1 MSKTWEKLT
10 AHDKVIAVH
19 VDISNNAL
27 FAGMSGVVYVGDVK
41 ISQDIPTAGTDGRDV
56 WYGEDFVNGLT
67 RKQLR
72 FVVLHEA
79 MHKALQHCTNYKAIC
94 DKYPQL
100 SNIAMDY
107 VVNATIEETDPNH
120 TFIEFTTEP
129 PPLLDAK
136 YKGWSFVEVLQ
147 DILRNVKVVKVSGV
161 GEGDGDG
168 DGMPVPLDEHVF
180 GKIDKESEAGKKLG
194 TQIDDALRQ
203 GKILAEKL
211 AGKKSLGSALD
222 RLTQKR
228 DTNWREHMREWVT
241 ALCEGDEYSRFAPP
255 NKRLAPQGIL
265 MPSHFSEATGELIVA
280 CDTSGSMGGIY
291 PTVFGEIARIA
302 QNVNPDGVRV
312 IWWDS
317 AVCGEQLF
325 KPHEFNNIAT
335 LLKPSGG
342 GGTSP
347 NCVVQYIRTKKY
359 QPKGVVWLTD
369 GYLDGSDGKVDV
381 PALWGVVDND
391 SFVPPQGKAVRIYSN

>member
-1 MSKTWEKLT
+1 MSKTWEKLS

-27 FAGMSGVVYVGDVK
+27 FAGLSGVVYVGDVK
-41 ISQDIPTAGTDGRDV
+41 VTNDIPTAGTNGRDV

-79 MHKALQHCTNYKAIC
+79 MHKALQHCSTYTAIC
-94 DKYPQL
+94 EKYPQL

-107 VVNATIEETDPNH
+107 VVNATIEETDP
-120 TFIEFTTEP
+120 TYSFFEFTTQP
-129 PPLLDAK
+129 QPLLDVK
-136 YKGWSFVEVLQ
+136 YKGWSFIEVLQ
-147 DILRNVKVVKVSGV
+147 DLLKNIKVINVGV
-161 GEGDGDG
+161 GAGDGDSN
-168 DGMPVPLDEHVF
+168 GMPMPLDEHVI
-180 GKIDKESEAGKKLG
+180 GTIPKDSEEGKKLG
-194 TQIDDALRQ
+194 TQLDDALRQ

-222 RLTQKR
+222 RATQKR

-265 MPSHFSEATGELIVA
+265 MPSHFSEATGELIIA

-302 QNVNPDGVRV
+302 ENVNPDGVRV

-317 AVCGEQLF
+317 SVCGEQLF
-325 KPHEFNNIAT
+325 KPHEFNTIGS

-347 NCVVQYIRTKKY
+347 QCVVEYIRSKKY

-391 SFVPPQGKAVRIYSN
+391 HFVAPQGKTVRIYSN